1 MTVHEQNNYQC
12 LGYTQSQVTFV
23 ENKGATS
30 TAMVTMPD
38 YFGNPL
44 TLSLAGGFGSLTHV
58 DQRVQAN
65 GVLQQACVIRE

>member
-1 MTVHEQNNYQC
+1 MTEPASPNSDLQQRYRQF
-12 LGYTQSQVTFV
+12 LDL
-23 ENKGATS
+23 
-30 TAMVTMPD
+30 M
-38 YFGNPL
+38 PL